1 MKKSAVQCF
10 PTYLYTYGLVG
21 LILTGIISTSTPV
34 RTQTINNSQN
44 SSSQN
49 FSPKQQATK
58 ATNSTSNFIYPTQG
72 IVSQGFR
79 KYQHEGIDIANASGT
94 PILAAAGGKVIK
106 AGWDDWG
113 LGNAIKILHPNGQT
127 TVYGHNRRILVN
139 QGQQVNQGQIIAEMG
154 STGNSS
160 APHLHFEV
168 HTNEIK
174 TNRPVAMDP
183 IPFLRQGV
191 SRNSIA
197 SNVSSTNT
205 QQYTQIKPIPKVN
218 HLIQNSNNANGNN
231 RCNGKTLIAGE
242 TANARVQV
250 CQENGQLFYI
260 GELKQNPNQP
270 VKLPA
275 WNVNSSQY
283 RADNGSFSYFV
294 SHEGIEIWRNG
305 SRFRRDVFYTH
316 KS

>member
-1 MKKSAVQCF
+1 MKNSAFLCL
-10 PTYLYTYGLVG
+10 PTYGLAG
-21 LILTGIISTSTPV
+21 LILTIIISISTPV

-44 SSSQN
+44 S
-49 FSPKQQATK
+49 SPKQQATK
-58 ATNSTSNFIYPTQG
+58 ATNSTSNFIYPAQG

-106 AGWDDWG
+106 VGWDDWG

-127 TVYGHNRRILVN
+127 TVYGHNRRILVH

-183 IPFLRQGV
+183 IPFLRQAQL
-191 SRNSIA
+191 NNIA

-205 QQYTQIKPIPKVN
+205 QQNTQIKPIPTVN
-218 HLIQNSNNANGNN
+218 NLIQNPNNANENN
-231 RCNGKTLIAGE
+231 RCNGKILIAGE

-260 GELKQNPNQP
+260 GELKQNPNQL

-294 SHEGIEIWRNG
+294 SPEGIEVWRNG
-305 SRFRRDVFYTH
+305 SRFRRDIFYTH

>member
-1 MKKSAVQCF
+1 MKNSAVFCL
-10 PTYLYTYGLVG
+10 PTYGLPG
-21 LILTGIISTSTPV
+21 LILTIIVSISTPA

-44 SSSQN
+44 S
-49 FSPKQQATK
+49 SPKQQATK
-58 ATNSTSNFIYPTQG
+58 ATNSTSNLIYPAQG

-94 PILAAAGGKVIK
+94 PILAAAGGKVIQV
-106 AGWDDWG
+106 GWDDWG

-168 HTNEIK
+168 RTNQIR
-174 TNRPVAMDP
+174 TNRPVAVNP
-183 IPFLRQGV
+183 IPFLRQAEFNAEGV
-191 SRNSIA
+191 SHNNIA

-205 QQYTQIKPIPKVN
+205 QPNTQIKPIPTVN
-218 HLIQNSNNANGNN
+218 NLIQNPNNANGNS

-242 TANARVQV
+242 TDNARVQV

-275 WNVNSSQY
+275 WNINRSQY
-283 RADNGSFSYFV
+283 RADNGSFSYFI
-294 SHEGIEIWRNG
+294 SPEGIEVWRNG
-305 SRFRRDVFYTH
+305 SRFRRDVFYTN

>member
-1 MKKSAVQCF
+1 MKNSAVLCL
-10 PTYLYTYGLVG
+10 PTYGLFG
-21 LILTGIISTSTPV
+21 LILTVIISISTPV

-44 SSSQN
+44 PP
-49 FSPKQQATK
+49 PKQQ
-58 ATNSTSNFIYPTQG
+58 ATNSTSNLIYPAQG

-94 PILAAAGGKVIK
+94 PILAAAGGKVIQV
-106 AGWDDWG
+106 GWDDWG
-113 LGNAIKILHPNGQT
+113 LGNVIKIQHPDGRT

-168 HTNEIK
+168 HTNGIK
-174 TNRPVAMDP
+174 TNRPVAVNP
-183 IPFLRQGV
+183 ILLLRQAEL
-191 SRNSIA
+191 NNIA
-197 SNVSSTNT
+197 SNVSSTNIQTNT
-205 QQYTQIKPIPKVN
+205 QQNNQVKPIPTVSN
-218 HLIQNSNNANGNN
+218 LIQNPSNANRNN

-242 TANARVQV
+242 TTNARVQV

-275 WNVNSSQY
+275 WNINSSQY

-294 SHEGIEIWRNG
+294 SPEGIEVWRNG
-305 SRFRRDVFYTH
+305 SRFRRDIFYTN

>member
-1 MKKSAVQCF
+1 MKNSAVHCL
-10 PTYLYTYGLVG
+10 PSCGLVVI
-21 LILTGIISTSTPV
+21 ILTAVISTNTPV

-44 SSSQN
+44 SSFQT
-49 FSPKQQATK
+49 TK
-58 ATNSTSNFIYPTQG
+58 TTNSSSNLIYPAQG

-106 AGWDDWG
+106 VGWDDWG

-174 TNRPVAMDP
+174 TNRPVAVNPM
-183 IPFLRQGV
+183 PFLRQAELNDKDV
-191 SRNSIA
+191 SHNNIA
-197 SNVSSTNT
+197 SNVSATNT
-205 QQYTQIKPIPKVN
+205 QPNTQIKPIPTVNKVN
-218 HLIQNSNNANGNN
+218 NLIQNPNNATVNN

-294 SHEGIEIWRNG
+294 SPAGIEIWRNG
-305 SRFRRDVFYTH
+305 SRFRRDIFYTN